1 MPPAPLPPIRLD
13 SAAAARLAGLCALP
27 GGRDLSNRA
36 APPRLFS
43 TWEIAR
49 YLIPMAPGH
58 LRRVLAARPDL
69 PQGQPEGGGT
79 VRWFTLAEVDMLRA
93 HFARSGSAAKA
104 YAPYR
109 PPGARARIL
118 TLANART
125 GSGKTTTALHM
136 ALAARLEGYRVL
148 VIDLDPQARLSAALG
163 QSAGDEWETALPLF
177 ARQQARALQAENR
190 QRVGR
195 GEDPV
200 PLDAM
205 LDRALGLDPAGLIRP
220 GGWPGLGVIPA
231 GLDLARAEM
240 LMPQWQQRLRGWR
253 GWQALRLALA
263 EMLAPG
269 EAAPWDLVV
278 IDTPPGFGALT
289 LAAVAAADLLLVPL
303 AATEADLEGTGR
315 FFGLLHRAFET
326 IEARETLAARA
337 LGQPAAD
344 LAWPEMR
351 CLLTGVAPAP
361 QGLIASRIE
370 AALGPAMLPV
380 RQEFAA
386 LIAAGG
392 GATIYGTDYRDIG
405 RDGWSRARESFD
417 ASYAAIRDIFC
428 TRWRQEAAEG

>member
-1 MPPAPLPPIRLD
+1 MNPALAPLRLD
-13 SAAAARLAGLCALP
+13 SAAAARLAGLCAPP
-27 GGRDLSNRA
+27 GARDLTNGA
-36 APPRLFS
+36 APPRAFS

-58 LRRVLAARPDL
+58 LRRVLAGHPDL

-79 VRWFTLAEVDMLRA
+79 TRWFSLAEVDLLRA
-93 HFARSGSAAKA
+93 HFARSGSAAKS

-109 PPGARARIL
+109 PPGVRPRIL
-118 TLANART
+118 TLANAQA
-125 GSGKTTTALHM
+125 GSGKTTVALHL

-148 VIDLDPQARLSAALG
+148 MIDLDPQARLSAALG
-163 QSAGDEWETALPLF
+163 QQAGDEWESALPLF

-220 GGWPGLGVIPA
+220 AGWPGLGLIPA
-231 GLDLARAEM
+231 GLDLNRVEM
-240 LMPQWQQRLRGWR
+240 LMPLWQQRLRGWR

-263 EMLAPG
+263 EMLADG
-269 EAAPWDLVV
+269 AAPWDLVV

-289 LAAVAAADLLLVPL
+289 LAAVAAADLSLVPL
-303 AATEADLEGTGR
+303 AATEAGLDGTGR
-315 FFGLLHRAFET
+315 FFGLMHRAFET

-344 LAWPEMR
+344 LAWPGMR
-351 CLLTGVAPAP
+351 CLLTGVAPAS
-361 QGLIASRIE
+361 QGLMASRIE
-370 AALGPAMLPV
+370 AALGPAILPV
-380 RQEFAA
+380 RQEFSA

-392 GATIYGTDYRDIG
+392 GATIYGTDYRATG

-417 ASYAAIRDIFC
+417 ASYAAIRDLFC
-428 TRWRQEAAEG
+428 AQWRQEAAGG